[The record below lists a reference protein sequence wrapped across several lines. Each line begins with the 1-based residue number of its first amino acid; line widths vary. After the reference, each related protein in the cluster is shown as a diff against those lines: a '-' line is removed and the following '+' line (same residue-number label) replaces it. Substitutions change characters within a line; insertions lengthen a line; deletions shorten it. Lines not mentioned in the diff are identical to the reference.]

1 MHLPFHPS
9 SKVMPP
15 QGWHTPG
22 SDTGVI
28 PLVRITLSSHG
39 WCPLTSL
46 CPLESPV
53 TTWAVVLDTNISL
66 QFISWTWSGTSPHSE
81 ASKVRSLQGN
91 CEYCPSA
98 FSLPEPVGPP
108 SPLLRKGAERAP
120 QRAPGE
126 SSTFS
131 CFRDEAWPWHG
142 CCREQRLDTE

>member
-1 MHLPFHPS
+1 MRLPFHPS

-53 TTWAVVLDTNISL
+53 TPWAVVLDTNISL

-108 SPLLRKGAERAP
+108 QSLLRKGAERAP
-120 QRAPGE
+120 LE
-126 SSTFS
+126 SSWRKFYIQLLQ
-131 CFRDEAWPWHG
+131 A
-142 CCREQRLDTE
+142 